1 MLNKLNS
8 QQLSDVVIESLSL
21 SVALLDRFETMKENG
36 LLVQKAK
43 QSLNIVLPH
52 LEEYVSK
59 LILPKEIDEEDH
71 MKKGATVVSELCL
84 RIENALQGTNV
95 LDISSRK
102 EILKEIVQKTV
113 LFPSQKDELYES
125 IRDSGILD
133 Y

>member
-59 LILPKEIDEEDH
+59 LIIPKEIDEEDH

>member
-1 MLNKLNS
+1 
-8 QQLSDVVIESLSL
+8 
-21 SVALLDRFETMKENG
+21 MKANG

-43 QSLNIVLPH
+43 QSLNTMIPH

-59 LILPKEIDEEDH
+59 LITPKESDEEDH
-71 MKKGATVVSELCL
+71 MKKGATVVSELCS

-102 EILKEIVQKTV
+102 EILKELVYDTILFPVQKE
-113 LFPSQKDELYES
+113 ELYEK
-125 IRDSGILD
+125 IRDSGILE

>member
-1 MLNKLNS
+1 MSNKLDS

-59 LILPKEIDEEDH
+59 LIIPKEIDEEDH

>member
-1 MLNKLNS
+1 MLNKLNY

-59 LILPKEIDEEDH
+59 LIIPKEIDEEDH